1 MIDDAHI
8 DFDVDIV
15 TVTVVR
21 KTLAQAIR
29 SVFARQSPLG
39 AVAIDG
45 SVIHRAA

>member
-8 DFDVDIV
+8 RFDVDIL

-29 SVFARQSPLG
+29 SVFARHSHPG
-39 AVAIDG
+39 RRR
-45 SVIHRAA
+45 H